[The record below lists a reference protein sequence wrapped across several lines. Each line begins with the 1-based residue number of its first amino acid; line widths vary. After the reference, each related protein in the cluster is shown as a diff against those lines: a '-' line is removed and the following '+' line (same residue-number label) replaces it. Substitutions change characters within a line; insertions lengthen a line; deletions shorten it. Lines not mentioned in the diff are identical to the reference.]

1 MLPARP
7 ATTYTSPVVTRA
19 RTVRLTPASYDLL
32 EQEAR
37 RRGTDPDAL
46 ADELLRSD
54 LAAPA
59 PGDLETALAGL
70 AKLRAGLPEIDG
82 VALAREARREL
93 EERDA

>member
-1 MLPARP
+1 MG
-7 ATTYTSPVVTRA
+7 TRA

-54 LAAPA
+54 LAASA
-59 PGDLETALAGL
+59 PCDLDSSLAGL
-70 AKLRAGLPEIDG
+70 TELRAGLPEIDG
-82 VALAREARREL
+82 VGLAREARREL
-93 EERDA
+93 EQRDG